1 MRARSIAWVLGVA
14 AACADPGD
22 ARDAGTDPGGSE
34 ATSDPPATSE
44 ATGSDS
50 SGLVTTSSSGLD
62 SSSSSDEST
71 GEMSPMGWTPQLD
84 GWDLHCKLISD
95 ESVED
100 PTANATHTRFNL
112 RGTDLGIPVEI
123 DGALH
128 LFFGDTHGYRV
139 IWAPGEDPD
148 SVAFVDAAAVA
159 ADPTVLCS
167 QLQFYV
173 TPDVPSVAA
182 GVDASIERD
191 FAGGFMVPPRG
202 ESIDTYVL
210 NHPEPFPNIPG
221 SFEVPAGALAI
232 DDALYLFW
240 AGRAEFD
247 PYARMTLSYL
257 ARWDAPRDL
266 PTYQIVRPIDSMYDG
281 ALGGHFMQILPFV
294 VDDAVYMLG
303 TGEYRR
309 SGVYLARVP
318 LRGLESG
325 TGQEVWDPIARAW
338 VEPTAAI
345 EPMFDSDGVGELGG
359 VFVPGPDVFAVMYQR
374 ELHGAGGAITD
385 NRIVL
390 RTAPH
395 PTGPWSDAVT
405 IIDMADPAFQAAH
418 CCGTTCVGDQIL
430 HCNSAGLY
438 GSYVLPY
445 PVVTPQRDG
454 AMLVEL
460 PFLAS
465 TWNPY
470 NVALFEA
477 RVLLQP
483 TSE

>member
-1 MRARSIAWVLGVA
+1 
-14 AACADPGD
+14 
-22 ARDAGTDPGGSE
+22 
-34 ATSDPPATSE
+34 
-44 ATGSDS
+44 
-50 SGLVTTSSSGLD
+50 
-62 SSSSSDEST
+62 
-71 GEMSPMGWTPQLD
+71 
-84 GWDLHCKLISD
+84 
-95 ESVED
+95 
-100 PTANATHTRFNL
+100 
-112 RGTDLGIPVEI
+112 
-123 DGALH
+123 
-128 LFFGDTHGYRV
+128 
-139 IWAPGEDPD
+139 
-148 SVAFVDAAAVA
+148 
-159 ADPTVLCS
+159 
-167 QLQFYV
+167 
-173 TPDVPSVAA
+173 
-182 GVDASIERD
+182 
-191 FAGGFMVPPRG
+191 
-202 ESIDTYVL
+202 
-210 NHPEPFPNIPG
+210 
-221 SFEVPAGALAI
+221 
-232 DDALYLFW
+232 
-240 AGRAEFD
+240 
-247 PYARMTLSYL
+247 
-257 ARWDAPRDL
+257 
-266 PTYQIVRPIDSMYDG
+266 MYDG

-325 TGQEVWDPIARAW
+325 TGQEVWDPIASAW
-338 VEPTAAI
+338 VEPTAAT